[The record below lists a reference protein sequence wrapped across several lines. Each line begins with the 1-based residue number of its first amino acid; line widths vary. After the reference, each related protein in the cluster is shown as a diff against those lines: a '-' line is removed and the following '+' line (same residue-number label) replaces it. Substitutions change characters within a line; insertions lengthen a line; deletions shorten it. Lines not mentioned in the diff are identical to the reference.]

1 MGHRVRIR
9 VGDVRS
15 ERWSVWSPPVWFGVS
30 RPFLSQ
36 SRPFLCNPTPRF
48 CPSQLSPALPDELRP
63 LYPSPAPSS
72 LSPAPAGNTGPAIP
86 RLPVYVIAVA
96 VTLICALGLA
106 FAWKR

>member
-15 ERWSVWSPPVWFGVS
+15 ERWSMWSPPVWFGA
-30 RPFLSQ
+30 
-36 SRPFLCNPTPRF
+36 SRPFLCNPTSRF
-48 CPSQLSPALPDELRP
+48 HPSQLSPALPDELRP

-72 LSPAPAGNTGPAIP
+72 LSSAPAGNAGPAIP